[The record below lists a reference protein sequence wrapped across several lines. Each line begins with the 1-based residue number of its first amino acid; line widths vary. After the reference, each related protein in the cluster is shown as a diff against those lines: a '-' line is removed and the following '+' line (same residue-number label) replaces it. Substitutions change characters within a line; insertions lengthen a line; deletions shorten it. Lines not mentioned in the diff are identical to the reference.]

1 MKDVFFLALVALG
14 FTSCVKSPEDKANVL
29 IEEHVKSCLFKP
41 DTYENV
47 STHIDSAF
55 TPYCDPAFHEMLFKL
70 KKIAKDTD
78 KCDRKIE
85 EEKREASQAKSF
97 MTIYCDGYG
106 AHSRNEYQKYKEEYE
121 EHNRKMEEQIKK
133 KDELIAKVTKLL
145 EFNL

>member
-70 KKIAKDTD
+70 KKIAK
-78 KCDRKIE
+78 
-85 EEKREASQAKSF
+85 
-97 MTIYCDGYG
+97 GY
-106 AHSRNEYQKYKEEYE
+106 R
-121 EHNRKMEEQIKK
+121 
-133 KDELIAKVTKLL
+133 
-145 EFNL
+145 